1 MNNKIHF
8 SIHVRVAH
16 SESINGIWTPTN
28 YSCLNIL
35 ISFIYRLK
43 ELETTVAVLREEVDT
58 LNVKMKGKQEEIDNL
73 SE

>member
-1 MNNKIHF
+1 M
-8 SIHVRVAH
+8 
-16 SESINGIWTPTN
+16 
-28 YSCLNIL
+28 
-35 ISFIYRLK
+35 SFIYRLK